1 MGETERLLQEIRD
14 ELRKTNSIL
23 NKMLKDLE
31 AYVEFRKAQT
41 R

>member
-1 MGETERLLQEIRD
+1 MAETERLLQEIRD
-14 ELRKTNSIL
+14 ELRKTTSIL